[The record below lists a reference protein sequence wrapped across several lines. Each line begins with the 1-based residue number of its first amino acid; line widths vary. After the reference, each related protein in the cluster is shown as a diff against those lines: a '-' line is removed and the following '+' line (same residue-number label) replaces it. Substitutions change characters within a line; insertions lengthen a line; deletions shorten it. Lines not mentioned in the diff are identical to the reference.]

1 MFPNTSDILNE
12 IKLLPDEL
20 IIGQVKAIKGLLIE
34 ASGLEKNSSL
44 GSRCRIRNTKDQG
57 QGGENNAVFAEVIG
71 MNGRTT
77 LLMPFG
83 DISGIGSGCEVQ
95 LVAADQTIYPSISWL
110 GRVVNAFG
118 KPIDG
123 KGPLSYGSQ
132 PYHLHNSPPPAHSR
146 KRVGTKMNMGI
157 RAINT
162 FLSCCKGQRMG
173 IFSGSG
179 VGKSMMLA
187 MVTKFANSDIK
198 IIGLIGERGREVQEF
213 IEDYLGAE
221 GLSKSI
227 VVVSTSDESSIMR
240 RQAAYLTMTL
250 CEYFRDLNMEVI
262 CMIDSVTRFAM
273 AQRDIGLAA
282 GEPPTTKGYTP
293 TVFSELPKLLERAG
307 PGTAEQGSITGLFSV
322 LVEGDDHNEPIADAV
337 RGIIDGHIVLDR
349 SIAGRGIYPAIDIL
363 RSISRTMPRCNS
375 SEENALV
382 NKARNLIATYNDMA
396 DLIRIGAYKR
406 GSDPSVDEAI
416 KYHQKLDEFISQCTD
431 DYETLESSYQKLAEA
446 IDFTNNQKFAES
458 NIDS

>member
-1 MFPNTSDILNE
+1 MFPNTHDLLGE
-12 IKLLPDEL
+12 INLLPDEL
-20 IIGQVKAIKGLLIE
+20 IVGRVKAIKGLLIE
-34 ASGLEKNSSL
+34 ASGLENNSSI
-44 GSRCRIRNTKDQG
+44 GSRCRIRTTKENAKT
-57 QGGENNAVFAEVIG
+57 GENNQIFAEVIG
-71 MNGRTT
+71 MHDRTT

-83 DISGIGSGCEVQ
+83 DVSGIGSGCEIQ
-95 LVAADQTIYPSISWL
+95 LVSADQTIYPNVSWL

-118 KPIDG
+118 KPIDE

-132 PYHLHNSPPPAHSR
+132 PYHLQNSPPPAHSR
-146 KRVGTKMNMGI
+146 KRVGEKMNMGI
-157 RAINT
+157 RGINA

-187 MVTKFANSDIK
+187 MITKFASADIK

-213 IEDYLGAE
+213 IEDYLGPE

-227 VVVSTSDESSIMR
+227 VVVSTSDESAIMR
-240 RQAAYLTMTL
+240 RQAAYLTLTL

-337 RGIIDGHIVLDR
+337 RGILDGHIVLDR
-349 SIAGRGIYPAIDIL
+349 SIAGRGIYPAIDVL
-363 RSISRTMPRCNS
+363 RSISRTMPRCNTA
-375 SEENALV
+375 EENAVV
-382 NKARNLIATYNDMA
+382 NRARNLIATYSDMA

-416 KYHQKLDEFISQCTD
+416 KYHNQLDEFISQDTA
-431 DYETLESSYQKLAEA
+431 DYETLESSYKKLAEV
-446 IDFTNNQKFAES
+446 IDFVDNAKK
-458 NIDS
+458 